1 MNPIIFWQTKWICAE
16 NICVREFNLR
26 RRKLWVVHLAG
37 DFAIKVGYF
46 LCQQK
51 AKTVGILQRLE
62 ANICLK
68 RTVLAAC
75 SGLLQDALEYFRAQN
90 LGGGLKMFW
99 GAWKICSWKKDA
111 SKNGFSTSDLYNV
124 SNKASFCVC
133 LSKENW
139 FSVKTRSVK
148 QHRQPLY
155 KSTTIEKS
163 YVLYGLLH
171 KYLRHNHVSITRLV
185 AQRSSRM
192 SEFDVK
198 ISITRQSF
206 KEDFLFQE

>member
-1 MNPIIFWQTKWICAE
+1 MKKTLGRASCGGVCHKSWLFSLSTKGKNSRNFAKVRSQHLPQE
-16 NICVREFNLR
+16 NS
-26 RRKLWVVHLAG
+26 AS
-37 DFAIKVGYF
+37 
-46 LCQQK
+46 
-51 AKTVGILQRLE
+51 
-62 ANICLK
+62 
-68 RTVLAAC
+68 C
-75 SGLLQDALEYFRAQN
+75 SGLLRDALEYFRAQN
-90 LGGGLKMFW
+90 LGGGLKNFW
-99 GAWKICSWKKDA
+99 GAWKICSGKKDA

>member
-68 RTVLAAC
+68 RTVLAALAC
-75 SGLLQDALEYFRAQN
+75 YEMLWNIF
-90 LGGGLKMFW
+90 GLKIW
-99 GAWKICSWKKDA
+99 EGAWKICSGKKDA